1 MKQCFKNIIIILV
14 QNTKFIDLFNLKIFT
29 EDQHFFKSVLKIRL
43 KKKSSGFHTVDG
55 ISAGL

>member
-29 EDQHFFKSVLKIRL
+29 EDQHFFKSVFNL
-43 KKKSSGFHTVDG
+43 F
-55 ISAGL
+55 